1 MTMLA
6 QRNLAALPASQAL
19 TALQATHTNLKNTL
33 PPAAL
38 RSDPLAVRAFLSQ
51 STNEVLNR
59 MERDVP
65 CEGIGEEPAK
75 TIQKFDSNLADS
87 LRLGLEVVCNDSISI
102 VPI

>member
-1 MTMLA
+1 MTALT
-6 QRNLAALPASQAL
+6 QSNLDALPKSQAL
-19 TALQATHTNLKNTL
+19 TALHVTHIDLKNTL

-59 MERDVP
+59 IERDVV
-65 CEGIGEEPAK
+65 CEAVGEEPVK
-75 TIQKFDSNLADS
+75 TVQKFDSSLADS
-87 LRLGLEVVCNDSISI
+87 LKLGLEVVCSDSLSI